1 MTLLIQFFQN
11 FFVDVN
17 SAELTD
23 FFLRLAINY
32 ISVFILI
39 RYIYYPRNGQQEYFF
54 TFYLTAL
61 VVFLIASSL
70 ENLRIELGFA
80 LGLFAVFSIIR
91 FRTPP
96 FELKEMTYLFVVIGL
111 AVVNSLAGKQISYA
125 ELGFINGAT
134 VLIVYLLEYVIL
146 QSHENSRTII
156 YEKIELIKPE
166 KREEMKADLEQRTGL
181 QISKISIGKI
191 DFLRDT
197 AQVRIYYHSDD
208 PDEFYPED

>member
-1 MTLLIQFFQN
+1 MTLLIQVFQN

-96 FELKEMTYLFVVIGL
+96 FELKEMTYLFTTIGL
-111 AVVNSLAGKQISYA
+111 SVLNALVDFKMPNWLGMIISNVVVLITALLMENYKPRKSVLKKMLTFIPTDLDIVNSRKR
-125 ELGFINGAT
+125 
-134 VLIVYLLEYVIL
+134 LLEEVIKKTNI
-146 QSHENSRTII
+146 QVF
-156 YEKIELIKPE
+156 KVELIK
-166 KREEMKADLEQRTGL
+166 
-181 QISKISIGKI
+181 INSIKKEI
-191 DFLRDT
+191 C
-197 AQVRIYYHSDD
+197 VWIYFHAV
-208 PDEFYPED
+208 E